1 MSELWHDAAEADLR
15 TLCATTQWSTRRI
28 ASELS
33 ERYGQFYSRNSIL
46 GKLHRLGLKSNPAPR
61 VNPVKRP
68 PRRRRVPGMAF
79 NGTATYVEKPKPVP
93 LTAAP
98 EGFRCTLIELKPGD
112 CRWPSDDL
120 DAGDPG
126 FDFCGAPVAED
137 GLSYCTF
144 HWVKAHNPK

>member
-15 TLCATTQWSTRRI
+15 TMCATTQWSTRRM
-28 ASELS
+28 AVELS
-33 ERYGQFYSRNSIL
+33 ERYVPLFYSRNAVL
-46 GKLHRLGLKSNPAPR
+46 GKLHRLGVKLNPIPYGPR
-61 VNPVKRP
+61 K
-68 PRRRRVPGMAF
+68 PRRRKVAGLAF
-79 NGTATYVEKPKPVP
+79 NGTPTYVEKPKPAP

-98 EGFRCTLIELKPGD
+98 EGFRCTLVELKPGD

-126 FDFCGAPVAED
+126 FDFCGAPVAQD

-144 HWVKAHNPK
+144 HWVKAHAVRT